1 MQELILIIAGIIN
14 SIHDIIL
21 DLTRG
26 AGLNLTDKD
35 LHLWVFGMI
44 GIVTFGVVHFVF
56 KFLSKYSI
64 VAISFVYTF
73 TVMVVLVFAIEIQ
86 QKITGRG
93 NMEFDDAVI
102 GLWGFLLIF
111 AVYLIFK
118 GIYKLIVYLLHRK
131 NRHSNDL

>member
-1 MQELILIIAGIIN
+1 MQELILIIAGVIN

-21 DLTRG
+21 NLTMG

-86 QKITGRG
+86 
-93 NMEFDDAVI
+93 
-102 GLWGFLLIF
+102 
-111 AVYLIFK
+111 
-118 GIYKLIVYLLHRK
+118 RK
-131 NRHSNDL
+131 NNRPRKYGI